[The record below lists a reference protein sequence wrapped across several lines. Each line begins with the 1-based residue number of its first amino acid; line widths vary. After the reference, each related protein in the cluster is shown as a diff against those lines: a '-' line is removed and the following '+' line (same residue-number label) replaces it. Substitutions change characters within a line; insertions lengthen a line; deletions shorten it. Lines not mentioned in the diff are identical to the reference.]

1 MGHLWIANSI
11 TDLIEGDVREH
22 IPLERIPL
30 AGDVLGMGTTTS
42 YDNGELAFRHD
53 SAGGRS
59 RVYKAQPEGGGVD
72 ELVPGEGLHHFPYV
86 CFSADS
92 SGLGQVFSS
101 EDLQALAMQPG
112 EALQAV
118 IGRAIAAL
126 KADQRLAEAPVYG
139 LRLVSRWSSLVYT
152 VASKLCLGGRRRNQ
166 AITVADGGGPY
177 GDGRSIYA
185 ALKHFRVGEAAMQP
199 ATAGSNPGEAAGM
212 AAIRDLGAS
221 PAWDGCGFWDTQ
233 PQLGRLTVPV
243 AGEHLHLHGCSL
255 DLRHGGHLHHEHAGS
270 ALMGLDSLVIYPF
283 DTITHLGSDLAV
295 EALAWKPGIGGASG
309 EGTLVFR
316 IHNGGQLDVSDVG
329 VAVVLD
335 DLYSSHCYVRLP
347 WLTAGDSED
356 FALPFCLAP
365 GAHRI
370 DVVADPHADIIEPAA
385 DQASNRATLSLL
397 IG

>member
-30 AGDVLGMGTTTS
+30 VGDVLGMGTTTS

-53 SAGGRS
+53 RARGRS
-59 RVYKAQPEGGGVD
+59 RVYKAQPEAGGVE
-72 ELVPGEGLHHFPYV
+72 ELIPGEGLHHFPYV

-92 SGLGQVFSS
+92 SGLGQALTA
-101 EDLQALAMQPG
+101 ENLQALAVQPG

-126 KADQRLAEAPVYG
+126 KADQRLPEVPVYG

-152 VASKLCLGGRRRNQ
+152 VASKLCLGERRRNQ
-166 AITVADGGGPY
+166 AITVADGGVPH

-185 ALKHFRVGEAAMQP
+185 ALKHFRVGDAALEP
-199 ATAGSNPGEAAGM
+199 APAGSQAGQAVGM

-221 PAWDGCGFWDTQ
+221 PAWDGCGFWGTQ
-233 PQLGRLTVPV
+233 PHLGRLTVPV

-255 DLRHGGHLHHEHAGS
+255 DLRHGGHLHHEHAWS
-270 ALMGLDSLVIYPF
+270 SLMGVDSLVIYPF
-283 DTITHLGSDLAV
+283 NTITHLGSDLAV
-295 EALAWKPGIGGASG
+295 EALAWKPGSGGANG
-309 EGTLVFR
+309 EGTLEFR
-316 IHNGGQLDVSDVG
+316 IHNRGQLDVSDVG
-329 VAVVLD
+329 VAVVVD
-335 DLYSSHCYVRLP
+335 DLYSSHCYLRLP

-356 FALPFCLAP
+356 FALPFRLAP
-365 GAHRI
+365 GTHRLE
-370 DVVADPHADIIEPAA
+370 VVADPHADILEPAA
-385 DQASNRATLSLL
+385 DQANNRATLSLV

>member
-42 YDNGELAFRHD
+42 YDNGELAFLHD
-53 SAGGRS
+53 RAGGSS
-59 RVYKAQPEGGGVD
+59 RVYKAQPEAGGVE
-72 ELVPGEGLHHFPYV
+72 ELIPGEGLHHFPYV

-92 SGLGQVFSS
+92 SGLGQALTA
-101 EDLQALAMQPG
+101 EDFQALAVQPG

-118 IGRAIAAL
+118 IGRAIVAL
-126 KADQRLAEAPVYG
+126 KADQRLPEAPVYG

-152 VASKLCLGGRRRNQ
+152 VASKLCLGERRRNQ
-166 AITVADGGGPY
+166 AITVADGGVSQ

-185 ALKHFRVGEAAMQP
+185 ALKHFRVGDAGLQS
-199 ATAGSNPGEAAGM
+199 ATAGEAAGM
-212 AAIRDLGAS
+212 AAIRDLGSS

-243 AGEHLHLHGCSL
+243 EGEHLHLHGCSL

-270 ALMGLDSLVIYPF
+270 SLVGLDSLVIYPF
-283 DTITHLGSDLAV
+283 NTITHLGSDLAV
-295 EALAWKPGIGGASG
+295 EALAWKPGVGGANG

-316 IHNGGQLDVSDVG
+316 IHNRGQLDVSDVG

-335 DLYSSHCYVRLP
+335 DLYSSHCYGRLP
-347 WLTAGDSED
+347 WLTAGESED

-365 GAHRI
+365 GAHRF
-370 DVVADPHADIIEPAA
+370 DVVADPHADILEPAA
-385 DQASNRATLSLL
+385 DQANNRASLSLV

>member
-1 MGHLWIANSI
+1 M
-11 TDLIEGDVREH
+11 
-22 IPLERIPL
+22 
-30 AGDVLGMGTTTS
+30 TTVNLHFCMT
-42 YDNGELAFRHD
+42 GQ
-53 SAGGRS
+53 GGRS
-59 RVYKAQPEGGGVD
+59 RVYKAQPEAGGVE

-92 SGLGQVFSS
+92 SGLGQALTA
-101 EDLQALAMQPG
+101 EDLQALAVEPG

-118 IGRAIAAL
+118 IARAIAVL
-126 KADQRLAEAPVYG
+126 KADQRLPEAPVYG

-152 VASKLCLGGRRRNQ
+152 VASKLCLGERRRNRTV
-166 AITVADGGGPY
+166 TVAEEGAPH

-185 ALKHFRVGEAAMQP
+185 ALKHFRVGDAAM
-199 ATAGSNPGEAAGM
+199 AAGI

-221 PAWDGCGFWDTQ
+221 PAWDGCGVWDTQ

-270 ALMGLDSLVIYPF
+270 SLVGLDSLVIYPF
-283 DTITHLGSDLAV
+283 STITHLGSDLAV

-309 EGTLVFR
+309 EGNLVFR
-316 IHNGGQLDVSDVG
+316 IHNRGQLDVSDVG
-329 VAVVLD
+329 VAVVVD

-347 WLTAGDSED
+347 WLTAGESEE
-356 FALPFCLAP
+356 FALPFRLAP
-365 GAHRI
+365 GGHRLE
-370 DVVADPHADIIEPAA
+370 VLADPHADIIEPAA
-385 DQASNRATLSLL
+385 DQANNRATLSLV